1 MKSGHL
7 VLCQTQE
14 HWFFQPLLLL
24 TFRISFYH
32 SHTFLHFTLSSS
44 ETVASEGLGTCPSPS
59 AVPPEEAL
67 RCLAKGQWGVLWNQ
81 WLSLFSWEPQG
92 LWAFAGLQLR
102 TCWPASLK
110 TLLKLSHSFLSCEQS
125 NWARRPFFFFYLHS
139 VNIRARYWHTVYLCN
154 FEDSLLL
161 SPLPRAFQ
169 RDSVVCS
176 LPGRQMVK
184 QRARDTVLPVRCHT
198 YSLLV

>member
-59 AVPPEEAL
+59 AVPRGGSKVPGKGPL
-67 RCLAKGQWGVLWNQ
+67 RG
-81 WLSLFSWEPQG
+81 SLESGAVP
-92 LWAFAGLQLR
+92 
-102 TCWPASLK
+102 
-110 TLLKLSHSFLSCEQS
+110 
-125 NWARRPFFFFYLHS
+125 
-139 VNIRARYWHTVYLCN
+139 
-154 FEDSLLL
+154 LLL
-161 SPLPRAFQ
+161 GTSGPVGICRAQAQDLLAYFPEN
-169 RDSVVCS
+169 
-176 LPGRQMVK
+176 LVK
-184 QRARDTVLPVRCHT
+184 ICLTA
-198 YSLLV
+198 S